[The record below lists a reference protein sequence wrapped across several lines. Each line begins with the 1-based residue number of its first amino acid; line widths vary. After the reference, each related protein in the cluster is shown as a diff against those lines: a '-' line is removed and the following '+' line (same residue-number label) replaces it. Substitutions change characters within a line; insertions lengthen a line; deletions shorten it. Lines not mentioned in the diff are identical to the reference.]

1 MITAPDRLLLG
12 SGPSPVPRRVLDAMA
27 QPTIGHL
34 DPAFG
39 ELMEGTKA
47 KLREVFGT
55 ANAVT
60 LPLSGTGSA
69 GMEAMVVNFVR
80 PGDRVVCGVHGLFG
94 ERMADELSRNGAD
107 VVRVEAE
114 WGRAID
120 PQALT
125 DALDDATR
133 ALFVVHAET
142 STGVR
147 QPLDGLAE
155 ACRRVD
161 ALLMVDCVTSLGG
174 VEVGIDDHGVDV
186 AFSGTQ
192 KCLNAPPGLAPFTAS
207 ERAIKRLEPDTCRSW
222 YLDLTLLLG
231 YWSGGTGP
239 TRPRAYHHTA
249 PINLVYALDEALE
262 IVMEEGLEARWARHV
277 DAHERLLREL
287 EPLGF
292 ARLAPE
298 GEQLASLLC
307 VRVPDGIDEA
317 AVRRALLLEH
327 GVEVSGGLGPLAG
340 QVWRIGVMGEGA
352 RPEAQARLVDALGGL
367 L

>member
-1 MITAPDRLLLG
+1 MTTVPERLLLG
-12 SGPSPVPRRVLDAMA
+12 SGPSPVPRRVLDALA

-55 ANAVT
+55 ANEVT
-60 LPLSGTGSA
+60 LPLSGTGSV

-94 ERMADELSRNGAD
+94 QRMADELRRNGAD

-120 PQALT
+120 PSQLIE
-125 DALDDATR
+125 ALDERTTAM
-133 ALFVVHAET
+133 FVVHAET

-147 QPLDGLAE
+147 QPLDGLAA
-155 ACRRVD
+155 ACREAD
-161 ALLMVDCVTSLGG
+161 ALLMIDCVTSLGG
-174 VEVGIDDHGVDV
+174 VEVGIDAHGVDV

-192 KCLNAPPGLAPFTAS
+192 KCLNVPPGLSPFTAS
-207 ERAIKRLEPDTCRSW
+207 ERALERLEPDTCRSW

-231 YWSGGTGP
+231 YWSGAGGG
-239 TRPRAYHHTA
+239 RSYHHTA
-249 PINLVYALDEALE
+249 PINLVYALDEALD
-262 IVMEEGLEARWARHV
+262 IVLEEGLEARFARHRE
-277 DAHERLLREL
+277 AHEALLDRLR
-287 EPLGF
+287 PLGF
-292 ARLAPE
+292 DRLAPADE
-298 GEQLASLLC
+298 ALPSLLC
-307 VRVPDGIDEA
+307 VTVPDGIDEA

-352 RPEAQARLVDALGGL
+352 RPEAQQRLLDALAVL

>member
-1 MITAPDRLLLG
+1 MTTVPERLLLG
-12 SGPSPVPRRVLDAMA
+12 SGPSPVPRRVLDALA

-47 KLREVFGT
+47 KLRQVFGT
-55 ANAVT
+55 ANEVT
-60 LPLSGTGSA
+60 LPLSGTGSV
-69 GMEAMVVNFVR
+69 GMEATVVNFVR

-94 ERMADELSRNGAD
+94 ERMADELRRNGAD

-120 PQALT
+120 PSQLIE
-125 DALDDATR
+125 ALDEDTA

-147 QPLDGLAE
+147 QPLDGLAT
-155 ACRRVD
+155 ACRD
-161 ALLMVDCVTSLGG
+161 AGALLMVDCVTSLGG

-207 ERAIKRLEPDTCRSW
+207 ERALERLEPDTCRSW

-231 YWSGGTGP
+231 YWSGASGG
-239 TRPRAYHHTA
+239 RSYHHTA
-249 PINLVYALDEALE
+249 PINLVYALDAALDL
-262 IVMEEGLEARWARHV
+262 VLEEGLEARWARHL
-277 DAHERLLREL
+277 DAHERLLRQL

-292 ARLAPE
+292 ERLAPE
-298 GEQLASLLC
+298 GEALASLLC
-307 VRVPDGIDEA
+307 VTVPDGIDEA

-340 QVWRIGVMGEGA
+340 QAWRIGVMGEGA
-352 RPEAQARLVDALGGL
+352 RPEAQQRLLDALAVL

>member
-1 MITAPDRLLLG
+1 MTTVPERLLLG
-12 SGPSPVPRRVLDAMA
+12 SGPSPVPRRVLDALS

-55 ANAVT
+55 ANEVT
-60 LPLSGTGSA
+60 LPLSGTGSI
-69 GMEAMVVNFVR
+69 GMEAMVVNFIR

-94 ERMADELSRNGAD
+94 ERMADELRRNGAD

-120 PQALT
+120 PSQLIE
-125 DALDDATR
+125 ALDEQTA

-147 QPLDGLAE
+147 QPLDGLAA
-155 ACRRVD
+155 ACRD
-161 ALLMVDCVTSLGG
+161 AGALLIVDCVTSLGG
-174 VEVGIDDHGVDV
+174 VEVGIDDYGVDV

-207 ERAIKRLEPDTCRSW
+207 ERALERLEPGTCRSW

-231 YWSGGTGP
+231 FWSGAGG
-239 TRPRAYHHTA
+239 RSYHHTA
-249 PINLVYALDEALE
+249 PINLVYALDEALD
-262 IVMEEGLEARWARHV
+262 IVLEEGLAARWARHL
-277 DAHERLLREL
+277 DAHESLLRAL

-307 VRVPDGIDEA
+307 VTVPDGIDEA
-317 AVRRALLLEH
+317 AVRRSLLLEH
-327 GVEVSGGLGPLAG
+327 GIEVSGGLGPLAG

-352 RPEAQARLVDALGGL
+352 RPQAQQRLLDALAVL